1 MSLICIKTGEVSL
14 IKGQKRNKGRD
25 GLEICERT
33 ERLAENCRGT
43 EKIRLER
50 LGMDNEI

>member
-1 MSLICIKTGEVSL
+1 M
-14 IKGQKRNKGRD
+14 KGQKGNGRRD
-25 GLEICERT
+25 GLEISEGT